1 LHKPALLQL
10 GLRQGEGSG
19 GALAIGV
26 LKGAIA
32 CHSGMSTFAEA
43 GVAAG

>member
-1 LHKPALLQL
+1 MEIGFLALAGL
-10 GLRQGEGSG
+10 GL
-19 GALAIGV
+19 ALGGV

-43 GVAAG
+43 GVADG